1 MHPTVQFST
10 QPIDIQF
17 GDVQWNDSVPMAVTP
32 STSSILANSLNNLQ
46 LSTTNDHE
54 KQSE

>member
-10 QPIDIQF
+10 EPIDIQF

-32 STSSILANSLNNLQ
+32 STSSVLANSLNNLQ